1 MYLFFCIFANMQ
13 KTTKPLFL
21 VIVLWS
27 AITLLGCTNSFTGR
41 QLSTVDSLLAVDNL
55 NDAENKLH
63 QIKGMDMNESELA
76 KYNFLSIQTAW
87 RSFQPIRREA
97 DLDKSIS
104 YYEQTSDYGLLA
116 RCYYLKGELLCYQG
130 KVGEGILLYK
140 KAEQIVAGNDYVTKH
155 HIYESLAIYNM
166 RNEVLGL
173 AIQYAQKALPLA
185 QKLNKPDWEGYE
197 YYLLTLSFNGLGR
210 AREAQLSM
218 QHLLKL
224 LPRMSGKGQMDVL
237 EVLGQYYQ
245 LRNPQMM
252 EQFMRKAMSH
262 QGNITPFL
270 YMAARRYNQG
280 NKIGAY
286 RLLNQAE
293 KKQKGKNNYA
303 LIELKRDMK
312 LQDHDY
318 KSANL
323 LSMQLVQLEDSIL
336 KADNRKDLETV
347 QNDFEQQLRG
357 QKQQRI
363 YVYILMSILVL
374 ILSIGILIIYFRFRV
389 QKMKSIFTDDR
400 LEISILQKQV
410 VEAQQIIAN
419 TDAERIEQ
427 ENKINKLSKEITKIE
442 ERHNGFL
449 ADGRHCYD
457 DILNGKSIVTWE
469 KYHFQAFIEYYKI
482 VDANY
487 LYELEKEYHNLT
499 NKNKLIFILQHLGM
513 SQAIIAERLGVGEGA
528 IRTALS
534 RVKKKR
540 NKI

>member
-1 MYLFFCIFANMQ
+1 
-13 KTTKPLFL
+13 
-21 VIVLWS
+21 
-27 AITLLGCTNSFTGR
+27 
-41 QLSTVDSLLAVDNL
+41 
-55 NDAENKLH
+55 
-63 QIKGMDMNESELA
+63 
-76 KYNFLSIQTAW
+76 
-87 RSFQPIRREA
+87 
-97 DLDKSIS
+97 
-104 YYEQTSDYGLLA
+104 
-116 RCYYLKGELLCYQG
+116 
-130 KVGEGILLYK
+130 
-140 KAEQIVAGNDYVTKH
+140 
-155 HIYESLAIYNM
+155 
-166 RNEVLGL
+166 
-173 AIQYAQKALPLA
+173 
-185 QKLNKPDWEGYE
+185 
-197 YYLLTLSFNGLGR
+197 
-210 AREAQLSM
+210 
-218 QHLLKL
+218 
-224 LPRMSGKGQMDVL
+224 MSL

-336 KADNRKDLETV
+336 KADNRKDLETA
-347 QNDFEQQLRG
+347 QNNFEQQLRG

-363 YVYILMSILVL
+363 YVYILMAILVL

-499 NKNKLIFILQHLGM
+499 NRNKLIFILQHLGM